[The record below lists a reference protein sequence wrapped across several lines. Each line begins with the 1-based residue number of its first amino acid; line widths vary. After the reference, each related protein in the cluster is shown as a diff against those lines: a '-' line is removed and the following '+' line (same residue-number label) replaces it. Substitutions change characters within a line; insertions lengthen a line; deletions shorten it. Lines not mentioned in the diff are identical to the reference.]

1 MYVYIYK
8 YKYIYIYKYKYFL
21 LWTCTEKATEM
32 AVKYMHI
39 CKIKKNVFL
48 IILEN
53 NRTLLQERLYNIYIY
68 IYIYIN
74 LRAI

>member
-8 YKYIYIYKYKYFL
+8 YKYIYIYIYKYKYFL

-68 IYIYIN
+68 IYIYIS
-74 LRAI
+74 I

>member
-68 IYIYIN
+68 IYIYIS
-74 LRAI
+74 I